1 MKLSQVQSK
10 PSVSQGSRWPL
21 YVLLIFT
28 LLSGIGYATF
38 GRHPE
43 WLQFIPAPFIS
54 QLSLFFGVA
63 FTFFAQG
70 HIWLSVGVL
79 VWYLT
84 KQTGTQWMPAFVAVY
99 ILSLSSELS
108 GTYFGFPFGDYSY
121 SDLLGT
127 KWLDLV
133 PILIPISWF
142 TMALP
147 SFALAHA
154 AFPEANQRI
163 KRIAF
168 AAFLLT
174 LWDLSL
180 DPAMSYLTTYW
191 TWGETGPYYDMPW
204 INLGGW
210 YATGIVLM
218 IALHALNTEK
228 WVSRL
233 SLRWMSSYYGLV
245 LLLPVF
251 MCLAAG
257 LWLAIAATLLTVVP
271 AAWLIDRNAHKNNSD
286 DFSQFGTISRITN
299 EEAQSPDEI
308 KSEKL
313 KDYFSSH
320 SRSFS
325 FAARFFS
332 ADQYELVTRL
342 YAFCRTTDDI
352 ADTIAL
358 RDGREVAEAKLDD
371 WEQRVFL
378 SYQGIPS
385 GIDWLD
391 ELMTRSNQSGVP
403 FDLIQDLIAGVR
415 TDLREVEIHTIDE
428 LDRYCYC
435 VASVVGIW
443 LCYLFGVRDREVLE
457 RASAMGRAM
466 QVTNILR
473 DVGEDMRMGRIYLPT
488 ETMRKYGVSRETL
501 RDMEAG
507 KLHITDEYRTLIED
521 LMERAEA
528 DYQYA
533 FRGLSAIPVSF
544 ARAAAVASEVYKGIH
559 KSIRRNNYDNFRRR
573 AYTRW
578 YEKVY
583 LSLRATR
590 KLKQIQNRPFISA
603 AEPVFFSHQQLSNNH
618 KRQKPLIVFFI
629 AIMLG
634 FHSLTTPGNV
644 SAQYVSPA
652 APVMA
657 PTDTTRSIPPQISI
671 NDFMDPYTSFIDQVR
686 ALYVAG
692 VESEGAIDEGIS
704 LIDAAPYDTA
714 LLEAYKAAFT
724 VLKAKHAF
732 WPVQKMRHL
741 NEGIPQLDALVAQ
754 NPSDIKVRYLRLL
767 SCYYLPRFLG
777 FSEAV
782 EEDTRKIAALLPEQ
796 QHSLPP
802 DLYNHMTEFISNARD
817 LSDDERK
824 DFSLRITRSQDY
836 IPPTNAPKAFKTYE

>member
-1 MKLSQVQSK
+1 MKLSQVQNK
-10 PSVSQGSRWPL
+10 PFISLGSRWPL
-21 YVLLIFT
+21 NILFIFT

-43 WLQFIPAPFIS
+43 WLQFLPAPLLLPLS
-54 QLSLFFGVA
+54 QFFGAA

-79 VWYLT
+79 VLYLT
-84 KQTGTQWMPAFVAVY
+84 RNTGTKWIPAFIAIYV
-99 ILSLSSELS
+99 LSLASELS
-108 GTYFGFPFGDYSY
+108 GTWFGIPFGEYNY
-121 SDLLGT
+121 TELLGV
-127 KWLDLV
+127 KWFNLV
-133 PILIPISWF
+133 PILIPMSWF

-147 SFALAHA
+147 SFALSNF
-154 AFPEANQRI
+154 AFPGSTQRI

-180 DPAMSYLTTYW
+180 DPAMSYLTPYW
-191 TWGETGPYYDMPW
+191 VWGETGPYYNMPW

-210 YATGIVLM
+210 YLTGIVLM
-218 IALHALNTEK
+218 TALQLLNTDR
-228 WVSRL
+228 WTARL
-233 SLRWMSSYYGLV
+233 SIRWLSTYYGLV
-245 LLLPVF
+245 LLLPLF
-251 MCLAAG
+251 MSLAAG
-257 LWLAIAATLLTVVP
+257 LWFAIAVTLAAVIP
-271 AAWLIDRNAHKNNSD
+271 AAWLIDRNYKKNSPD
-286 DFSQFGTISRITN
+286 DFSQFGTLSKIKN
-299 EEAQSPDEI
+299 NQPQSPDEI

-332 ADQYELVTRL
+332 TDQYQLVTRL

-352 ADTIAL
+352 ADTIAPL
-358 RDGREVAEAKLDD
+358 EGRETAEAQLDE

-391 ELMTRSNQSGVP
+391 ELMARSNQCGVP

-415 TDLREVEIHTIDE
+415 TDLREVEIHSIDE

-473 DVGEDMRMGRIYLPT
+473 DVGEDLRMGRVYLPT
-488 ETMRKYGVSRETL
+488 ETMIKYGVT
-501 RDMEAG
+501 RDSLHEMEAG
-507 KLHITDEYRTLIED
+507 TLSITDGYRTLIED

-559 KSIRRNNYDNFRRR
+559 KSVRRNNYDNFRRR
-573 AYTRW
+573 AYTRL
-578 YEKVY
+578 YEKIY
-583 LSLRATR
+583 LSLRAIR

-618 KRQKPLIVFFI
+618 RRQKPLIVSFI
-629 AIMLG
+629 TLILG
-634 FHSLTTPGNV
+634 FQSLTFPGDL
-644 SAQYVSPA
+644 SAQYATPA
-652 APVMA
+652 PALTNS
-657 PTDTTRSIPPQISI
+657 TDTTYTVPPQINI
-671 NDFMDPYTSFIDQVR
+671 TDFMDPYSSFLDHVR
-686 ALYVAG
+686 TLYVSG
-692 VESEGAIDEGIS
+692 VEDASAIDEGLR
-704 LIDAAPYDTA
+704 LIESAPYESA
-714 LLEAYKAAFT
+714 LLEAYAAAMT

-732 WPVQKMRHL
+732 WPAKKMRYL
-741 NEGIPQLDALVAQ
+741 REGLPQLDTLVAQ
-754 NPSDIKVRYLRLL
+754 NPSDVKIRYLRLL

-777 FSEAV
+777 FSDTV
-782 EEDTRKIAALLPEQ
+782 EEDTQKIATLLPEQ
-796 QHSLPP
+796 RHQLPQ
-802 DLYNHMTEFISNARD
+802 DLYFHIAEFVSNARD
-817 LSDDERK
+817 LSEEDRVKFD
-824 DFSLRITRSQDY
+824 SLIIGNQSPANTS
-836 IPPTNAPKAFKTYE
+836 KAFKTYE